1 MTPLRVPRA
10 AWAVFGITLSLSF
23 SHSRSAFALSASEAQ
38 GRATLAVQGV
48 ESSMTSTPPESKLA
62 VKPPTPAE
70 RVAAGDMLLRNKDY
84 DRAIE
89 ALSKVLELYRQG
101 KAPEAAFA
109 DASLLIGEGY
119 MATKQYLSARR
130 HFREILDNGARSPYD
145 GFVGKALSRLVD
157 IALRTDDLPGLDYV
171 FERLARLPATDRSG
185 SLAYARAKALYAKKD
200 YAASKNAVNAVPA
213 GSPYTPQAQYL
224 LGVVLL
230 KEALAATPAVPPAAA
245 AAAAGATPA
254 APAPAVAPPDA
265 RFVQAIEQFRKVT
278 RIPATKPEQEH
289 VVDLAWMAIG
299 RLFYETNNYLDA
311 VEAYSHVGRNS
322 PEFSTTLYELA
333 WVFVRLGDYSRA
345 QRALEVLT
353 ITDPNNLELADG
365 SLLRAD
371 LMLRSGDFQNA
382 LNLYRNVREHFDPIR
397 KSVDDFLA
405 STSDP
410 AVYYDKLTAD
420 EATMATETKL
430 PKVVLEWAR
439 EQAEDQHV
447 FGMIDDVTR
456 SRDLVKRSRKLA
468 VKLNAV
474 LSVPT
479 RIKAFPEL
487 RSGLQYSMS
496 LMNKLAKARLL
507 LAEGMDDVADR
518 GAGELGRI
526 RSERRALMKRLG
538 WLPVT
543 DGDFLRRDD
552 VGDKQWNKASQ
563 VLQSMTVEAD
573 KLAAIVNG
581 LKRVLKDADQY
592 GVTADATSRQRFKLE
607 IEANERDLQT
617 YSKRI
622 EEYRDAIENGRA
634 QIGFGDQRYVDDD
647 DVRRKFREL
656 FTREVALVASG
667 QDSGDAGSYAKGI
680 QSLLGRIDIDE
691 QRLEATRSKLE
702 RQALEQAQVL
712 RQKIAAEVSSLE
724 TYAMNLDSL
733 DQQARLLVGEIAMK
747 NFALVRDR
755 VKNIVLRADVGI
767 VQQAWEVRE
776 EQRVRVRNLQRE
788 RAREEQNL
796 NDELREVL
804 DDSEDSQ

>member
-1 MTPLRVPRA
+1 L
-10 AWAVFGITLSLSF
+10 FSLSG
-23 SHSRSAFALSASEAQ
+23 SALALSASEAQ

-48 ESSMTSTPPESKLA
+48 ESAMASAPPDSKLI

-70 RVAAGDMLLRNKDY
+70 RIAAGDMLLRNKDY

-89 ALSKVLELYRQG
+89 ALSKVLELHRQG
-101 KAPEAAFA
+101 KAPEAAYA
-109 DASLLIGEGY
+109 DASLMIGEAY
-119 MATKQYLSARR
+119 MSTKQYLSARR
-130 HFREILDNGARSPYD
+130 HFREILDNGARGPYD

-157 IALRTDDLPGLDYV
+157 IALRTDDLSGLDYV
-171 FERLARLPATDRSG
+171 FERLSKLPATDRTG

-200 YAASKNAVNAVPA
+200 YAAAKAAVNVVQA
-213 GSPYTPQAQYL
+213 GSPYTSQAQYL

-230 KEALAATPAVPPAAA
+230 KEALVATPPAAA
-245 AAAAGATPA
+245 APPATVPVPA
-254 APAPAVAPPDA
+254 APGAPAAAAPPDT

-278 RIPATKPEQEH
+278 RIPASTPEQEH
-289 VVDLAWMAIG
+289 VLDLAWMAIG

-311 VEAYSHVGRNS
+311 VDAYSHVGRNS
-322 PEFSTTLYELA
+322 PQFSTALYEIA
-333 WVFVRLGDYSRA
+333 WVFVRLGDFARA

-353 ITDPNNLELADG
+353 ITDPNNLELVDG

-371 LMLRSGDFQNA
+371 LMLRAGDFQNA
-382 LNLYRNVREHFDPIR
+382 LGLYRNVREHFDPIR

-420 EATMATETKL
+420 EVTMATETKL
-430 PKVVLEWAR
+430 PKVALEWAR
-439 EQAEDQHV
+439 AQAEDEHV

-468 VKLNAV
+468 VKLDAV
-474 LSVPT
+474 LSVAT
-479 RIKAFPEL
+479 RAKAFPEL
-487 RSGLQYSMS
+487 RLGIQYSMS
-496 LMNKLAKARLL
+496 LLNKIAKARST
-507 LAEGMDDVADR
+507 LAEGMDDVAGDA
-518 GAGELGRI
+518 GGELGRI
-526 RSERRALMKRLG
+526 RSERRTLQKRLG

-552 VGDKQWNKASQ
+552 SGDRQWNGVSQ
-563 VLQSMTVEAD
+563 VLQSLTVEAD
-573 KLAAIVNG
+573 KLAAIVNS

-592 GVTADATSRQRFKLE
+592 GVTADATSRERFRLE
-607 IEANERDLQT
+607 IEANERDLAT
-617 YSKRI
+617 YNKRI

-634 QIGFGDQRYVDDD
+634 KIGLGDQRYEDDD
-647 DVRRKFREL
+647 DARKRFREL
-656 FTREVALVASG
+656 FAREVAMVASG
-667 QDSGDAGSYAKGI
+667 QDSSSAGDYAKGI
-680 QSLLGRIDIDE
+680 QSLLGRADIDE
-691 QRLEATRSKLE
+691 QRLEATRAKLE
-702 RQALEQAQVL
+702 KQALDQAQEL
-712 RQKIAAEVSSLE
+712 RAKIAAEVVALE
-724 TYAMNLDSL
+724 TYSQNLDGL

-804 DDSEDSQ
+804 DDSEDAQ

>member
-1 MTPLRVPRA
+1 MKRLAMPGVAGA
-10 AWAVFGITLSLSF
+10 AFGITI
-23 SHSRSAFALSASEAQ
+23 ALSSSAWAISSGEAQ

-48 ESSMTSTPPESKLA
+48 ESSMTSAPPESKLI

-101 KAPEAAFA
+101 KATEAAYA

-119 MATKQYLSARR
+119 MQTKQYLSARR

-171 FERLARLPATDRSG
+171 FERLSRLPATDRTG

-200 YAASKNAVNAVPA
+200 YAAAKAAVNVVPA
-213 GSPYTPQAQYL
+213 GSPYTLQSQYL
-224 LGVVLL
+224 LGVVML
-230 KEALAATPAVPPAAA
+230 KEALAATPTAPPAAVAAA
-245 AAAAGATPA
+245 AAPAAGGAPA
-254 APAPAVAPPDA
+254 AAPPPDA
-265 RFVQAIEQFRKVT
+265 RFVQSIEQFRKVT
-278 RIPATKPEQEH
+278 RMPAATPEQEH
-289 VVDLAWMAIG
+289 VVDLSWMAIG
-299 RLFYETNNYLDA
+299 RLFYETNNYLDS

-333 WVFVRLGDYSRA
+333 WVFVRLGDFSRA

-397 KSVDDFLA
+397 KQVDDFLA
-405 STSDP
+405 STNDP

-468 VKLNAV
+468 VKLDAV

-479 RIKAFPEL
+479 RAKAFPEL
-487 RSGLQYSMS
+487 RTGIQYSIS
-496 LMNKLAKARLL
+496 LLNKLAKARST
-507 LAEGMDDVADR
+507 LADGMDDVA
-518 GAGELGRI
+518 GEAGGELGRI
-526 RSERRALMKRLG
+526 RGERRALQKRLG

-552 VGDKQWNKASQ
+552 VGDRQWNKVSQ
-563 VLQSMTVEAD
+563 VLQSLTIEAD

-581 LKRVLKDADQY
+581 LKRVLKEADQY
-592 GVTADATSRQRFKLE
+592 GVTADPTSRERFKLE

-617 YSKRI
+617 YNKRI
-622 EEYRDAIENGRA
+622 EEYRDAIDNGRA

-647 DVRRKFREL
+647 DARKRFREL
-656 FTREVALVASG
+656 FAREVAMVASG
-667 QDSGDAGSYAKGI
+667 QDSGDAVNYAKGI
-680 QSLLGRIDIDE
+680 QSLLGRVDIDE
-691 QRLEATRSKLE
+691 QRLEAQRGKLE
-702 RQALEQAQVL
+702 KQALEQAQVL
-712 RQKIAAEVSSLE
+712 RQKIAAEVASLE
-724 TYAMNLDSL
+724 TYAQNLDSL
-733 DQQARLLVGEIAMK
+733 DQQARLLVGEIAMR

-804 DDSEDSQ
+804 DDAEDSQ

>member
-1 MTPLRVPRA
+1 VPKA
-10 AWAVFGITLSLSF
+10 AWAAFGITLSLSG
-23 SHSRSAFALSASEAQ
+23 SAFALSASEAQ
-38 GRATLAVQGV
+38 GRATLTVQGV
-48 ESSMTSTPPESKLA
+48 ESSMTSAPPESKLA

-109 DASLLIGEGY
+109 DSSLLIGEAY

-157 IALRTDDLPGLDYV
+157 IALRTDDLPSLDYV
-171 FERLARLPATDRSG
+171 FERLSRLPTTDRSG

-200 YAASKNAVNAVPA
+200 YAASKNAVNSVPA

-230 KEALAATPAVPPAAA
+230 KEALAATPAAPVAPAAA
-245 AAAAGATPA
+245 PVPGAAAPA
-254 APAPAVAPPDA
+254 APAAAPAPPPDV

-278 RIPATKPEQEH
+278 RIPATKPEQAH

-382 LNLYRNVREHFDPIR
+382 LNLYRNVRDHFDPIR
-397 KSVDDFLA
+397 KTVDDFLA

-420 EATMATETKL
+420 ETTMATETKL

-468 VKLNAV
+468 IKLNAV

-487 RSGLQYSMS
+487 RGGLQQSMS
-496 LMNKLAKARLL
+496 LMNKLAKARVL
-507 LAEGMDDVADR
+507 LAEGMDDVAG
-518 GAGELGRI
+518 GAGGELGRI
-526 RSERRALMKRLG
+526 RSERRTLMKRLG

-552 VGDKQWNKASQ
+552 VGDKQWNKVSQ

-573 KLAAIVNG
+573 KLAAIING

-592 GVTADATSRQRFKLE
+592 GVTADPASRQRFKLE
-607 IEANERDLQT
+607 IEANERDLQG
-617 YSKRI
+617 YNKRI

-647 DVRRKFREL
+647 DARRKFREL

-691 QRLEATRSKLE
+691 QRLEATRGKLE

-724 TYAMNLDSL
+724 TYAHNLDSL
-733 DQQARLLVGEIAMK
+733 DQEARVLVGEIAMK

>member
-1 MTPLRVPRA
+1 MRRLGVPGA
-10 AWAVFGITLSLSF
+10 AFAACGIAFSLS
-23 SHSRSAFALSASEAQ
+23 SSAFALSASEAQ
-38 GRATLAVQGV
+38 GRATIAVQGV
-48 ESSMTSTPPESKLA
+48 ESSMTSAPPDSKLII
-62 VKPPTPAE
+62 KPPTPAE

-89 ALSKVLELYRQG
+89 SLSKVLELYRQG
-101 KAPEAAFA
+101 KAPEAAYA
-109 DASLLIGEGY
+109 DASLLIGEAY
-119 MATKQYLSARR
+119 MSTKQYLSARR

-145 GFVGKALSRLVD
+145 GWVGKALSRLVD

-171 FERLARLPATDRSG
+171 FERLSKLPSTDRSG

-200 YAASKNAVNAVPA
+200 YSAAKAAVNVVPA

-230 KEALAATPAVPPAAA
+230 KEALAATPAAPPAAA
-245 AAAAGATPA
+245 AAAAAAPGTAG
-254 APAPAVAPPDA
+254 APAPAAPPDA

-278 RIPATKPEQEH
+278 RIPATTPDQEH

-333 WVFVRLGDYSRA
+333 WVFVRLGDFSRA

-468 VKLNAV
+468 VKLDAV

-479 RIKAFPEL
+479 RAKAFPEL
-487 RSGLQYSMS
+487 RSGIQYSMS
-496 LMNKLAKARLL
+496 LMNKIAKARST
-507 LAEGMDDVADR
+507 LAEGMDDVAGDA
-518 GAGELGRI
+518 GGELQRI
-526 RSERRALMKRLG
+526 RSERRALQKRLG

-543 DGDFLRRDD
+543 DGDFLRREDS
-552 VGDKQWNKASQ
+552 GDRQWNKVSQ
-563 VLQSMTVEAD
+563 VLQSLTVEAD

-592 GVTADATSRQRFKLE
+592 GVTADANSRARFKLE
-607 IEANERDLQT
+607 IEANERDLVT
-617 YSKRI
+617 YNKRI
-622 EEYRDAIENGRA
+622 EEYRDAIDNGRA
-634 QIGFGDQRYVDDD
+634 MIGFGDQRYVDDD
-647 DVRRKFREL
+647 DARRRFREL
-656 FTREVALVASG
+656 FAREVAMVAAG
-667 QDSGDAGSYAKGI
+667 QDSGSAGDYAKGI
-680 QSLLGRIDIDE
+680 QSLLGRADIDE
-691 QRLEATRSKLE
+691 QRLEAQRAKLE
-702 RQALEQAQVL
+702 KQALEQAQAL
-712 RQKIAAEVSSLE
+712 RSKIAAEVAALE
-724 TYAMNLDSL
+724 TYAQNLDGL

-804 DDSEDSQ
+804 DDSEDAQ

>member
-1 MTPLRVPRA
+1 MRRSGVPLA
-10 AWAVFGITLSLSF
+10 AIAAFGIVASLSD
-23 SHSRSAFALSASEAQ
+23 SASALSSTEAQ

-48 ESSMTSTPPESKLA
+48 ESAMTSAPPDSKLTI
-62 VKPPTPAE
+62 KPPTPAE
-70 RVAAGDMLLRNKDY
+70 RIAAGDMLLRNKDY

-89 ALSKVLELYRQG
+89 ALSKILELYRQG
-101 KAPEAAFA
+101 KAPEAAYA
-109 DASLLIGEGY
+109 DASVMIGEAY

-130 HFREILDNGARSPYD
+130 HFREVLDNGARSPYD

-157 IALRTDDLPGLDYV
+157 IALRTDDLQGLDYV
-171 FERLARLPATDRSG
+171 FERLSRLPATDRTG

-200 YAASKNAVNAVPA
+200 YASAKNAVNLVPA
-213 GSPYTPQAQYL
+213 ASPYTLQAQYL
-224 LGVVLL
+224 LGVILL
-230 KEALAATPAVPPAAA
+230 KEALAATPAAPVAAAPAVGAVPAGTPAAA
-245 AAAAGATPA
+245 P
-254 APAPAVAPPDA
+254 PPDT
-265 RFVQAIEQFRKVT
+265 RFVQPIEQFRKVT
-278 RIPATKPEQEH
+278 RIPATTPDQEH

-333 WVFVRLGDYSRA
+333 WVFVRLGDFSRA

-420 EATMATETKL
+420 EATMATETTL

-447 FGMIDDVTR
+447 FGIIDDVTR

-468 VKLNAV
+468 VKLDAV

-479 RIKAFPEL
+479 RAKAFPEL
-487 RSGLQYSMS
+487 RSAIQYSMS
-496 LMNKLAKARLL
+496 LMNKVAKARST
-507 LAEGMDDVADR
+507 LAEGMDDVAGDV
-518 GAGELGRI
+518 GGELSRV
-526 RSERRALMKRLG
+526 RSERRALQKRVG

-543 DGDFLRRDD
+543 EGDFLRRDD
-552 VGDKQWNKASQ
+552 IGDRQWNQVSQ
-563 VLQSMTVEAD
+563 VLQSMTLEAD

-581 LKRVLKDADQY
+581 LKRVLKDSDQY

-607 IEANERDLQT
+607 IEANERDLAT
-617 YSKRI
+617 YNKRI

-634 QIGFGDQRYVDDD
+634 MVGFGDQRYVDDD
-647 DVRRKFREL
+647 DARKRFREV
-656 FTREVALVASG
+656 FSREVAMVAAG
-667 QDSGDAGSYAKGI
+667 QDSGDAVSYAKGI
-680 QSLLGRIDIDE
+680 QSLLVRTDTDE
-691 QRLEATRSKLE
+691 QRLEATRGKLE
-702 RQALEQAQVL
+702 KQAFEQAQSL
-712 RQKIAAEVSSLE
+712 RQKIAAEVVALE
-724 TYAMNLDSL
+724 TDAQNLDGL
-733 DQQARLLVGEIAMK
+733 DQQTRLLVGEIAMK

-776 EQRVRVRNLQRE
+776 EQRLRVRNLQRE

-804 DDSEDSQ
+804 DDSEDAQ

>member
-1 MTPLRVPRA
+1 MRRLGA
-10 AWAVFGITLSLSF
+10 AGAAFAAFGIACSISG
-23 SHSRSAFALSASEAQ
+23 SALALSSSEAQ

-48 ESSMTSTPPESKLA
+48 ESSMTSAPPDSKLNF
-62 VKPPTPAE
+62 KPPTPAE

-89 ALSKVLELYRQG
+89 ELSKVLELYRQG
-101 KAPEAAFA
+101 KAPEAAYA
-109 DASLLIGEGY
+109 DASSLIGEAY
-119 MATKQYLSARR
+119 MSTKQYLSARR
-130 HFREILDNGARSPYD
+130 HFREILDSGARSPYD

-171 FERLARLPATDRSG
+171 FERLSRLPSTDRTG

-200 YAASKNAVNAVPA
+200 YAAAKAAVNVVPA
-213 GSPYTPQAQYL
+213 GSPFTPQAQYL

-230 KEALAATPAVPPAAA
+230 KEALAATPAAPPAAVAAA
-245 AAAAGATPA
+245 AAPAGGTA
-254 APAPAVAPPDA
+254 APVPAPPPDA
-265 RFVQAIEQFRKVT
+265 RFVQSIEQFRKVT
-278 RIPATKPEQEH
+278 RIPATTPEQEH

-333 WVFVRLGDYSRA
+333 WVFVRLGDFSRA

-397 KSVDDFLA
+397 KSVDEFLA

-468 VKLNAV
+468 VKLDAV

-479 RIKAFPEL
+479 RAKAFPEL
-487 RSGLQYSMS
+487 RNGIQYSMS
-496 LMNKLAKARLL
+496 LMNKLAKARST
-507 LAEGMDDVADR
+507 LAEGMDDVAGDA
-518 GAGELGRI
+518 GGELQRI
-526 RSERRALMKRLG
+526 RTERRSLQKRLG

-543 DGDFLRRDD
+543 DGDFLRREDS
-552 VGDKQWNKASQ
+552 GDRQWSKVSQ
-563 VLQSMTVEAD
+563 VLQSLTVEAD

-592 GVTADATSRQRFKLE
+592 GVTADATSRERFKLE

-617 YSKRI
+617 YNKRI
-622 EEYRDAIENGRA
+622 EEYRDAIDNGKA

-647 DVRRKFREL
+647 DVRKRFREL
-656 FTREVALVASG
+656 FGREVALVASG
-667 QDSGDAGSYAKGI
+667 QDSGDAVSYARGI
-680 QSLLGRIDIDE
+680 QSLLGRVDIDE
-691 QRLEATRSKLE
+691 QRVEVSRAKLE
-702 RQALEQAQVL
+702 KQAFEQAQVL
-712 RQKIAAEVSSLE
+712 RQKIAAEVASLE
-724 TYAMNLDSL
+724 TYAQNLDGL

-804 DDSEDSQ
+804 DDSEDAQ

>member
-1 MTPLRVPRA
+1 MRKLA
-10 AWAVFGITLSLSF
+10 ARGASIAAFGIAVSLAG
-23 SHSRSAFALSASEAQ
+23 SALAVSATEAQ
-38 GRATLAVQGV
+38 GRATVAVQAV
-48 ESSMTSTPPESKLA
+48 EASITSAPPESKLFT
-62 VKPPTPAE
+62 KPPTPAE

-101 KAPEAAFA
+101 KAPEAAYA
-109 DASLLIGEGY
+109 DASLLLGEAY
-119 MATKQYLSARR
+119 MSTKQYLSARR
-130 HFREILDNGARSPYD
+130 HFREILDGGARAPYD

-171 FERLARLPATDRSG
+171 FERLSRLPATDRSG
-185 SLAYARAKALYAKKD
+185 SLAYARAKALYAKKE
-200 YAASKNAVNAVPA
+200 YGAAKAAVNAVPA

-230 KEALAATPAVPPAAA
+230 KEALT
-245 AAAAGATPA
+245 ATPA
-254 APAPAVAPPDA
+254 APVAAAATGTGSSAPAPAPPPDT
-265 RFVQAIEQFRKVT
+265 RFTQAVEQFRKVT
-278 RIPATKPEQEH
+278 RIPATTREQEH

-333 WVFVRLGDYSRA
+333 WVFVRLGDFSRA

-382 LNLYRNVREHFDPIR
+382 LNLYRNVRDHFDPIR

-468 VKLNAV
+468 VKLDAV

-479 RIKAFPEL
+479 RAKAFPEL
-487 RSGLQYSMS
+487 RSGIQYSMS
-496 LMNKLAKARLL
+496 LLNRLAKARSL
-507 LAEGMDDVADR
+507 LAEGMDDVAGDA
-518 GAGELGRI
+518 GGELSRI
-526 RSERRALMKRLG
+526 RSERRALQKRLG

-552 VGDKQWNKASQ
+552 SGDRQWNKVSQ
-563 VLQSMTVEAD
+563 VLQSLTVEAD

-581 LKRVLKDADQY
+581 LKRVLNDADQY
-592 GVTADATSRQRFKLE
+592 GVTADPTSRERFRLE

-617 YSKRI
+617 YNKRI
-622 EEYRDAIENGRA
+622 EEYRDAIDNGRA

-647 DVRRKFREL
+647 DARRRFREL
-656 FTREVALVASG
+656 FTREVSLVGAG
-667 QDSGDAGSYAKGI
+667 QDSGRAVEYAKGI
-680 QSLLGRIDIDE
+680 GALLQRLDIAE
-691 QRLEATRSKLE
+691 QRLETSRGKLE
-702 RQALEQAQVL
+702 KQALEQAQAL
-712 RQKIAAEVSSLE
+712 RVKIAGEVAALE
-724 TYAMNLDSL
+724 TYAQNLDSL

-776 EQRVRVRNLQRE
+776 EQRLRVRNLQRE

-804 DDSEDSQ
+804 DDAEEAQ

>member
-1 MTPLRVPRA
+1 MRRLGVPGA
-10 AWAVFGITLSLSF
+10 ATAAFGITLALSG
-23 SHSRSAFALSASEAQ
+23 SAFALSASEAQ

-48 ESSMTSTPPESKLA
+48 ETGMTGTPPESKLT

-101 KAPEAAFA
+101 KATEAAYA
-109 DASLLIGEGY
+109 DASSLLGESY
-119 MATKQYLSARR
+119 MQTKQYLSARR
-130 HFREILDNGARSPYD
+130 HFREILDKGTQSPYD

-171 FERLARLPATDRSG
+171 FERLSRLPSTDRSG

-200 YAASKNAVNAVPA
+200 YVSAKNAVNAVPA
-213 GSPYTPQAQYL
+213 GSLYTPQAQYL

-230 KEALAATPAVPPAAA
+230 KEALAATPAAPAGAAPAAVGVGTPAAA
-245 AAAAGATPA
+245 PTP
-254 APAPAVAPPDA
+254 PPDA
-265 RFVQAIEQFRKVT
+265 RFTQSIEQFRKVT
-278 RIPATKPEQEH
+278 RIPATTPEQEH

-322 PEFSTTLYELA
+322 PEFSSTLYELA

-382 LNLYRNVREHFDPIR
+382 LNLYRNVRDHFDPIR

-430 PKVVLEWAR
+430 PKVVMEWAR

-468 VKLNAV
+468 VKLDAV

-479 RIKAFPEL
+479 RAKAFPEL
-487 RSGLQYSMS
+487 RNGIQYSMS
-496 LMNKLAKARLL
+496 LMNKLAKARVT
-507 LAEGMDDVADR
+507 LAEGMDDVGES
-518 GAGELGRI
+518 GAGGELGRV
-526 RSERRALMKRLG
+526 RSERRALQKRLA

-552 VGDKQWNKASQ
+552 AGDRQWNKTSQ
-563 VLQSMTVEAD
+563 VLQSLTVEAD

-592 GVTADATSRQRFKLE
+592 GVTPDATSRERFKLE

-617 YSKRI
+617 YNKRI
-622 EEYRDAIENGRA
+622 EDFRDAIDNGRA

-647 DVRRKFREL
+647 DVRKKYREL
-656 FTREVALVASG
+656 FTREVALAASG
-667 QDSGDAGSYAKGI
+667 QDSSDAANYAKGI
-680 QSLLGRIDIDE
+680 QALVGRIDIDE
-691 QRLEATRSKLE
+691 QRIEATRSKLE

-712 RQKIAAEVSSLE
+712 RQKIAAEVASLE
-724 TYAMNLDSL
+724 TYAQNLDSL

-804 DDSEDSQ
+804 DDSEDQQ

>member
-1 MTPLRVPRA
+1 MRRSGVSGA
-10 AWAVFGITLSLSF
+10 ALAAAGLTLAF
-23 SHSRSAFALSASEAQ
+23 SSSALALDAGEAQ

-48 ESSMTSTPPESKLA
+48 ESGMLSPPPGLKLA
-62 VKPPTPAE
+62 AKPPTPAE

-84 DRAIE
+84 DHAIE

-101 KAPEAAFA
+101 KAPEAAYA
-109 DASLLIGEGY
+109 DASLLVGEAY
-119 MATKQYLSARR
+119 MASKQYLSARR
-130 HFREILDNGARSPYD
+130 HYREILDGGAKSPFDAYA
-145 GFVGKALSRLVD
+145 GKALSRLVD
-157 IALRTDDLPGLDYV
+157 IALRTDDLPSLDYV
-171 FERLARLPATDRSG
+171 FERLARLPNTDRTG

-200 YAASKNAVNAVPA
+200 YSASKAAVNTVSA
-213 GSPYTPQAQYL
+213 GSAYTLQAQYL

-230 KEALAATPAVPPAAA
+230 KEALVAAPPPAAA
-245 AAAAGATPA
+245 GAAPAATGTGAA
-254 APAPAVAPPDA
+254 APAPAAPPMDA
-265 RFVQAIEQFRKVT
+265 RFTQPIEQFRKVT
-278 RIPATKPEQEH
+278 RMPAATSEQRH

-299 RLFYETNNYLDA
+299 RLFYETDNYLDA
-311 VEAYSHVGRNS
+311 SEAYSHVDRAS

-333 WVFVRLGDYSRA
+333 WVFVRLGDFQRA

-365 SLLRAD
+365 ALLRAD

-420 EATMATETKL
+420 DATLAADVKL

-468 VKLNAV
+468 MKLDAV
-474 LSVPT
+474 LSVST
-479 RIKAFPEL
+479 RAKAFPEL
-487 RSGLQYSMS
+487 RNGIQYSMS
-496 LMNKLAKARLL
+496 LMNKLAKARGT
-507 LAEGMDDVADR
+507 LAEGMDDVADS
-518 GAGELGRI
+518 GAGGELASV
-526 RSERRALMKRLG
+526 RSERRALQKRLG
-538 WLPVT
+538 WLPT
-543 DGDFLRRDD
+543 NDGDFLRRDD
-552 VGDKQWNKASQ
+552 IGERQWNKVSQ
-563 VLQSMTVEAD
+563 VLQSMMIEAD

-581 LKRVLKDADQY
+581 LRRVLKEADQY
-592 GVTADATSRQRFKLE
+592 GVTADPTSRERFKLE

-622 EEYRDAIENGRA
+622 EDFRDAIDNGRA
-634 QIGFGDQRYVDDD
+634 QIGFGDQRYADDD
-647 DVRRKFREL
+647 AARHRFREL
-656 FTREVALVASG
+656 FAREVALVGAG
-667 QDSGDAGSYAKGI
+667 RDSGDAASYAKGI
-680 QSLLGRIDIDE
+680 QTLLGRIDTDE
-691 QRLEATRSKLE
+691 QRLEASRIKLE
-702 RQALEQAQVL
+702 KQAYEQAQVL
-712 RQKIAAEVSSLE
+712 RSKIAREVVSLE
-724 TYAMNLDSL
+724 TYAQSLDSL
-733 DQQARLLVGEIAMK
+733 DQQARLLVGELAMK
-747 NFALVRDR
+747 NFGLVRDR

-788 RAREEQNL
+788 RSREEQTL

-804 DDSEDSQ
+804 DDSEEER

>member
-1 MTPLRVPRA
+1 MKRLRCPMA
-10 AWAVFGITLSLSF
+10 AGAAFGITI
-23 SHSRSAFALSASEAQ
+23 ALSSSAWALSSSEAQ

-48 ESSMTSTPPESKLA
+48 ESSMTSAPPDSKLNF
-62 VKPPTPAE
+62 KPPTPAE

-89 ALSKVLELYRQG
+89 TLSKVLELYRQG
-101 KAPEAAFA
+101 KAPEAAYA
-109 DASLLIGEGY
+109 DASSLIGEAY

-157 IALRTDDLPGLDYV
+157 IALRTDDLPALDYV
-171 FERLARLPATDRSG
+171 FERLSRLPSTDRSG

-200 YAASKNAVNAVPA
+200 YVSAKNAVNAVPA
-213 GSPYTPQAQYL
+213 GSPYTLQSQYL

-230 KEALAATPAVPPAAA
+230 KEALAATPAAPPAAA
-245 AAAAGATPA
+245 AAAAAPA
-254 APAPAVAPPDA
+254 AGGAPAPTPPPDA
-265 RFVQAIEQFRKVT
+265 RFVQPIEQFRKVT
-278 RIPATKPEQEH
+278 RMPATTPDQEH

-333 WVFVRLGDYSRA
+333 WVFVRLGDFSRA

-397 KSVDDFLA
+397 KSVDEFLA
-405 STSDP
+405 STTDP

-468 VKLNAV
+468 VKLDAV

-479 RIKAFPEL
+479 RAKAFPEL
-487 RSGLQYSMS
+487 RNGIQYSMS
-496 LMNKLAKARLL
+496 LMNKLAKARAT
-507 LAEGMDDVADR
+507 LADGMDDAAGDA
-518 GAGELGRI
+518 GGELGRI
-526 RSERRALMKRLG
+526 RGERRALQKRLA

-552 VGDKQWNKASQ
+552 VGDRQWNKVSQ
-563 VLQSMTVEAD
+563 VLQSLTIEAD

-581 LKRVLKDADQY
+581 LKRVMKDADQY
-592 GVTADATSRQRFKLE
+592 GVTADATSRERFKLE

-617 YSKRI
+617 YNKRI
-622 EEYRDAIENGRA
+622 EEYRDAIDNGRA
-634 QIGFGDQRYVDDD
+634 MIGFGDQRFVDDD
-647 DVRRKFREL
+647 DARKRFREL
-656 FTREVALVASG
+656 FAREVALTASG
-667 QDSGDAGSYAKGI
+667 QDSGSAVDYAKGI

-691 QRLEATRSKLE
+691 QRLEATRGKLE
-702 RQALEQAQVL
+702 KQALEQAQVL
-712 RQKIAAEVSSLE
+712 RQKIAAEVAALE
-724 TYAMNLDSL
+724 TYAQNLDSL

-804 DDSEDSQ
+804 DDSEDAQ

>member
-1 MTPLRVPRA
+1 
-10 AWAVFGITLSLSF
+10 
-23 SHSRSAFALSASEAQ
+23 
-38 GRATLAVQGV
+38 
-48 ESSMTSTPPESKLA
+48 MTSAPPDSKLII
-62 VKPPTPAE
+62 KPPTPAE

-89 ALSKVLELYRQG
+89 SLSKVLELYRQG
-101 KAPEAAFA
+101 KAPEAAYA
-109 DASLLIGEGY
+109 DASLLIGEAY
-119 MATKQYLSARR
+119 MSTKQYLSARR

-145 GFVGKALSRLVD
+145 GWVGKALSRLVD

-171 FERLARLPATDRSG
+171 FERLSRLPSTDRTG

-200 YAASKNAVNAVPA
+200 YTAAKAAVNVVPA

-230 KEALAATPAVPPAAA
+230 KEALAATPAAPPAAA
-245 AAAAGATPA
+245 AAPGAAGA
-254 APAPAVAPPDA
+254 PAPVAPPDA

-278 RIPATKPEQEH
+278 RIPATTPEQEH

-333 WVFVRLGDYSRA
+333 WVFVRLGDFSRA

-468 VKLNAV
+468 VKLDAV

-479 RIKAFPEL
+479 RAKAFPEL
-487 RSGLQYSMS
+487 RSGIQYSMS
-496 LMNKLAKARLL
+496 LMNKIAKARST
-507 LAEGMDDVADR
+507 LAEGMDDVAGDA
-518 GAGELGRI
+518 GGELQRI
-526 RSERRALMKRLG
+526 RSERRALQKRLG

-543 DGDFLRRDD
+543 DGDFLRREDS
-552 VGDKQWNKASQ
+552 GDRQWNKVSQ
-563 VLQSMTVEAD
+563 VLQSLTVEAD

-592 GVTADATSRQRFKLE
+592 GVTADANSRARFKLE
-607 IEANERDLQT
+607 IEANERDLVT
-617 YSKRI
+617 YNKRI
-622 EEYRDAIENGRA
+622 EEYRDAIDNGRA
-634 QIGFGDQRYVDDD
+634 MIGFGDQRYVDDD
-647 DVRRKFREL
+647 DARKRFREL
-656 FTREVALVASG
+656 FAREVAMVAAG
-667 QDSGDAGSYAKGI
+667 QDSGSAGDYAKGI
-680 QSLLGRIDIDE
+680 QSLLGRADIDE
-691 QRLEATRSKLE
+691 QRLEAQRAKLE
-702 RQALEQAQVL
+702 KQALEQAQAL
-712 RQKIAAEVSSLE
+712 RSKIAAEVAALE
-724 TYAMNLDSL
+724 TYAQNLDGL

-804 DDSEDSQ
+804 DDSEDAQ

>member
-1 MTPLRVPRA
+1 MRRLGVPGA
-10 AWAVFGITLSLSF
+10 AFAACGIAFSLS
-23 SHSRSAFALSASEAQ
+23 SSAFALSASEAQ

-48 ESSMTSTPPESKLA
+48 ESSMTSAPPDSKLII
-62 VKPPTPAE
+62 KPPTPAE

-89 ALSKVLELYRQG
+89 SLSKVLELYRQG
-101 KAPEAAFA
+101 KAPEAAYA
-109 DASLLIGEGY
+109 DASLLIGEAY
-119 MATKQYLSARR
+119 MSTKQYLSARR

-145 GFVGKALSRLVD
+145 GWVGKALSRLVD
-157 IALRTDDLPGLDYV
+157 IALRTDDLPALDYV
-171 FERLARLPATDRSG
+171 FERLSRLPSTDRTG

-200 YAASKNAVNAVPA
+200 YAAAKAAVNVVPA

-230 KEALAATPAVPPAAA
+230 KEALAATPAAPPAAA
-245 AAAAGATPA
+245 AAAAAPGAA
-254 APAPAVAPPDA
+254 GAPAPVAPPDA

-278 RIPATKPEQEH
+278 RIPATTPEQEH

-333 WVFVRLGDYSRA
+333 WVFVRLGDFSRA

-468 VKLNAV
+468 VKLDAV

-479 RIKAFPEL
+479 RAKAFPEL
-487 RSGLQYSMS
+487 RSGIQYSMS
-496 LMNKLAKARLL
+496 LMNKIAKARST
-507 LAEGMDDVADR
+507 LAEGMDDVAGDA
-518 GAGELGRI
+518 GGELQRI
-526 RSERRALMKRLG
+526 RSERRALQKRLG

-543 DGDFLRRDD
+543 DGDFLRREDS
-552 VGDKQWNKASQ
+552 GDRQWNKVSQ
-563 VLQSMTVEAD
+563 VLQSLTVEAD

-592 GVTADATSRQRFKLE
+592 GVTADANSRARFKLE
-607 IEANERDLQT
+607 IEANERDLVT
-617 YSKRI
+617 YNKRI
-622 EEYRDAIENGRA
+622 EEYRDAIDNGRA
-634 QIGFGDQRYVDDD
+634 MIGFGDQRYVDDD
-647 DVRRKFREL
+647 DARKRFREL
-656 FTREVALVASG
+656 FAREVAMVAAG
-667 QDSGDAGSYAKGI
+667 QDSGSAGDYAKGI
-680 QSLLGRIDIDE
+680 QSLLGRADIDE
-691 QRLEATRSKLE
+691 QRLEAQRAKLE
-702 RQALEQAQVL
+702 KQALEQAQAL
-712 RQKIAAEVSSLE
+712 RSKIAAEVAALE
-724 TYAMNLDSL
+724 TYAQNLDGL

-804 DDSEDSQ
+804 DDSEDAQ

>member
-1 MTPLRVPRA
+1 
-10 AWAVFGITLSLSF
+10 
-23 SHSRSAFALSASEAQ
+23 
-38 GRATLAVQGV
+38 
-48 ESSMTSTPPESKLA
+48 
-62 VKPPTPAE
+62 
-70 RVAAGDMLLRNKDY
+70 
-84 DRAIE
+84 
-89 ALSKVLELYRQG
+89 
-101 KAPEAAFA
+101 
-109 DASLLIGEGY
+109 
-119 MATKQYLSARR
+119 
-130 HFREILDNGARSPYD
+130 
-145 GFVGKALSRLVD
+145 
-157 IALRTDDLPGLDYV
+157 
-171 FERLARLPATDRSG
+171 
-185 SLAYARAKALYAKKD
+185 
-200 YAASKNAVNAVPA
+200 VPA

-230 KEALAATPAVPPAAA
+230 KEALAATPAAPPAAA
-245 AAAAGATPA
+245 AAPGAAGA
-254 APAPAVAPPDA
+254 PAPVAPPDA

-278 RIPATKPEQEH
+278 RIPATTPEQEH

-333 WVFVRLGDYSRA
+333 WVFVRLGDFSRA

-468 VKLNAV
+468 VKLDAV

-479 RIKAFPEL
+479 RAKAFPEL
-487 RSGLQYSMS
+487 RSGIQYSMS
-496 LMNKLAKARLL
+496 LMNKIAKARST
-507 LAEGMDDVADR
+507 LAEGMDDVAGDA
-518 GAGELGRI
+518 GGELQRI
-526 RSERRALMKRLG
+526 RSERRALQKRLG

-543 DGDFLRRDD
+543 DGDFLRREDS
-552 VGDKQWNKASQ
+552 GDRQWNKVSQ
-563 VLQSMTVEAD
+563 VLQSLTVEAD

-592 GVTADATSRQRFKLE
+592 GVTADANSRARFKLE
-607 IEANERDLQT
+607 IEANERDLVT
-617 YSKRI
+617 YNKRI
-622 EEYRDAIENGRA
+622 EEYRDAIDNGRA
-634 QIGFGDQRYVDDD
+634 MIGFGDQRYVDDD
-647 DVRRKFREL
+647 DARKRFREL
-656 FTREVALVASG
+656 FAREVAMVAAG
-667 QDSGDAGSYAKGI
+667 QDSGSAGDYAKGI
-680 QSLLGRIDIDE
+680 QSLLGRADIDE
-691 QRLEATRSKLE
+691 QRLEAQRAKLE
-702 RQALEQAQVL
+702 KQALEQAQAL
-712 RQKIAAEVSSLE
+712 RSKIAAEVAALE
-724 TYAMNLDSL
+724 TYAQNLDGL

-776 EQRVRVRNLQRE
+776 EQRLRVRNLQRE

-804 DDSEDSQ
+804 DDSEESQ

>member
-1 MTPLRVPRA
+1 MKRLRVPGA
-10 AWAVFGITLSLSF
+10 AGAAFGITI
-23 SHSRSAFALSASEAQ
+23 ALSSSAWALSSSEAQ

-48 ESSMTSTPPESKLA
+48 ESSMTTTPPDSKLI

-89 ALSKVLELYRQG
+89 TLSKVLELYRQG
-101 KAPEAAFA
+101 KAPEAAYA

-171 FERLARLPATDRSG
+171 FERLARLPSTDRSG

-200 YAASKNAVNAVPA
+200 YGAAKNAVNAVPA
-213 GSPYTPQAQYL
+213 GSPYTLQSQYL

-230 KEALAATPAVPPAAA
+230 KEALAATPAAPPAAA
-245 AAAAGATPA
+245 AAAATPA
-254 APAPAVAPPDA
+254 AGGAPAPTPPPDA
-265 RFVQAIEQFRKVT
+265 RFVQPIEQFRKVT
-278 RIPATKPEQEH
+278 RMPATTPDQEH

-333 WVFVRLGDYSRA
+333 WVFVRLGDFSRA

-397 KSVDDFLA
+397 KSVDEFLA
-405 STSDP
+405 STTDP

-468 VKLNAV
+468 VKLDAV

-479 RIKAFPEL
+479 RAKAFPEL
-487 RSGLQYSMS
+487 RNGIQYSMS
-496 LMNKLAKARLL
+496 LLNKLAKARST
-507 LAEGMDDVADR
+507 LADGMDDAAGDA
-518 GAGELGRI
+518 GGELGRI
-526 RSERRALMKRLG
+526 RGERRALQKRLG

-552 VGDKQWNKASQ
+552 VGDRQWNKVSQ
-563 VLQSMTVEAD
+563 VLQSLTIEAD

-581 LKRVLKDADQY
+581 LKRVMKDADQY
-592 GVTADATSRQRFKLE
+592 GVTADPNSRERFKLE
-607 IEANERDLQT
+607 IEANERDLVT
-617 YSKRI
+617 YNKRI
-622 EEYRDAIENGRA
+622 EEYRDAIDNGRA

-647 DVRRKFREL
+647 DARKRFREL
-656 FTREVALVASG
+656 FAREVALVASG
-667 QDSGDAGSYAKGI
+667 QDSGGAVDYAKGI
-680 QSLLGRIDIDE
+680 QALLGRIDIDE
-691 QRLEATRSKLE
+691 QRLEATRGKLE
-702 RQALEQAQVL
+702 KQAFEQAQVL
-712 RQKIAAEVSSLE
+712 RQKIAAEVAALE
-724 TYAMNLDSL
+724 TYAQNLDSL

-804 DDSEDSQ
+804 DDSEDAQ

>member
-1 MTPLRVPRA
+1 MRTLRIPSVALA
-10 AWAVFGITLSLSF
+10 AFGITVALSG
-23 SHSRSAFALSASEAQ
+23 SAFALSSSEAQ

-48 ESSMTSTPPESKLA
+48 ESNMTATPPESKLNF
-62 VKPPTPAE
+62 KPPTPAE

-89 ALSKVLELYRQG
+89 ALSKILELYRQG
-101 KAPEAAFA
+101 KAPEAAYA
-109 DASLLIGEGY
+109 DASLLIGESY
-119 MATKQYLSARR
+119 MQTKQYLSARR
-130 HFREILDNGARSPYD
+130 HFREILDKGNQSPYD

-171 FERLARLPATDRSG
+171 FERLSRLPSTDRSG

-200 YAASKNAVNAVPA
+200 YVSAKNAVNAVPA

-230 KEALAATPAVPPAAA
+230 KEALAATPAAPVAAPAATA
-245 AAAAGATPA
+245 PAAGAAPA
-254 APAPAVAPPDA
+254 APTPPPDA
-265 RFVQAIEQFRKVT
+265 RFVQSIEQFRKVT
-278 RIPATKPEQEH
+278 RIPATTPEQEH

-382 LNLYRNVREHFDPIR
+382 LNLYRNVRDHFDPIR

-405 STSDP
+405 STTDP

-430 PKVVLEWAR
+430 PKVVMEWAR

-468 VKLNAV
+468 VKLDAV

-479 RIKAFPEL
+479 RAKAFPEL
-487 RSGLQYSMS
+487 RNGIQYSMS
-496 LMNKLAKARLL
+496 LMNKLAKARVT
-507 LAEGMDDVADR
+507 LAEGMDDA
-518 GAGELGRI
+518 GNASPGGELGRV
-526 RSERRALMKRLG
+526 RGERRALQKRLG

-552 VGDKQWNKASQ
+552 AGDRQWNKTSQ
-563 VLQSMTVEAD
+563 VLQSLTVEAD

-581 LKRVLKDADQY
+581 LKRVMKEADQY
-592 GVTADATSRQRFKLE
+592 GVTADPTSRERFKLE

-617 YSKRI
+617 YAKRI

-634 QIGFGDQRYVDDD
+634 MVGFGDQRYVDDD
-647 DVRRKFREL
+647 DTRKKFREL

-667 QDSGDAGSYAKGI
+667 QDSGDAREYAKGI
-680 QSLLGRIDIDE
+680 QALLGRIDIDE
-691 QRLEATRSKLE
+691 QRLEATRGKLE
-702 RQALEQAQVL
+702 KQALEQAQAL
-712 RQKIAAEVSSLE
+712 RQKIAAEVASLE
-724 TYAMNLDSL
+724 VYAQNLDSL

-804 DDSEDSQ
+804 DDSEEER

>member
-1 MTPLRVPRA
+1 MRKLGVPGA
-10 AWAVFGITLSLSF
+10 AFAAFGIMLSLPGSAWALSS
-23 SHSRSAFALSASEAQ
+23 SEAQ

-48 ESSMTSTPPESKLA
+48 ESAMTSAPPDSKLA
-62 VKPPTPAE
+62 VRPPTPAE

-101 KAPEAAFA
+101 KAPEAAYA
-109 DASLLIGEGY
+109 DASLLLGEAY
-119 MATKQYLSARR
+119 MSTKQYLSARR

-157 IALRTDDLPGLDYV
+157 IALRSDDLPGLDYV
-171 FERLARLPATDRSG
+171 FERLSKLPSTDRTG

-200 YAASKNAVNAVPA
+200 YGAAKAAVNVVPA
-213 GSPYTPQAQYL
+213 GSPYTTQAQYL

-230 KEALAATPAVPPAAA
+230 KEALAAA
-245 AAAAGATPA
+245 PA
-254 APAPAVAPPDA
+254 APAAAPAAPTPAAGGAAAPAAPPPDT
-265 RFVQAIEQFRKVT
+265 RFVQAVEQFRKVT
-278 RIPATKPEQEH
+278 RIPATTPEQEH

-322 PEFSTTLYELA
+322 PEFSVTLYELA
-333 WVFVRLGDYSRA
+333 WVFVRLGDFSRA

-430 PKVVLEWAR
+430 PKVVLQWAR

-468 VKLNAV
+468 VKLDAV

-479 RIKAFPEL
+479 RAKAFPEL
-487 RSGLQYSMS
+487 RSGIQYSMS
-496 LMNKLAKARLL
+496 LMNKIAKARST
-507 LAEGMDDVADR
+507 LAEGMDDVAGDA
-518 GAGELGRI
+518 GGELGRI
-526 RSERRALMKRLG
+526 RSERRALQKRLG

-552 VGDKQWNKASQ
+552 SGDRQWNKVSQ
-563 VLQSMTVEAD
+563 VLQSLTVEAD

-592 GVTADATSRQRFKLE
+592 GVTADANSRARFKLE
-607 IEANERDLQT
+607 IEANERDLIT
-617 YSKRI
+617 YNKRI
-622 EEYRDAIENGRA
+622 DEYRDAIDNGRA
-634 QIGFGDQRYVDDD
+634 MIGFGDQRYVDDD
-647 DVRRKFREL
+647 DARRRFREL
-656 FTREVALVASG
+656 FAREVAMVAAG
-667 QDSGDAGSYAKGI
+667 QDSGSAGDYAKGI
-680 QSLLGRIDIDE
+680 QSLLGRADIDE
-691 QRLEATRSKLE
+691 QRLEAQRSKLE
-702 RQALEQAQVL
+702 TQALEQAQAL
-712 RQKIAAEVSSLE
+712 RAKIAAEVGALE
-724 TYAMNLDSL
+724 TYAQNLDGL

>member
-1 MTPLRVPRA
+1 MRRLGVPGA
-10 AWAVFGITLSLSF
+10 ALAACGIVASLSG
-23 SHSRSAFALSASEAQ
+23 SAFALSASEAQ

-48 ESSMTSTPPESKLA
+48 ESAMTSAPPDSKLI

-101 KAPEAAFA
+101 KMPEAAYA
-109 DASLLIGEGY
+109 DASLMLGEAY
-119 MATKQYLSARR
+119 MSTKQYLSARR
-130 HFREILDNGARSPYD
+130 HFRDILDNGARTPYD

-171 FERLARLPATDRSG
+171 FERLSKLPSTDRTG

-200 YAASKNAVNAVPA
+200 YAAAKAAVNSVPA
-213 GSPYTPQAQYL
+213 GSPYTPQSQYL

-230 KEALAATPAVPPAAA
+230 KEALAATPAAPPAAA
-245 AAAAGATPA
+245 AAAAAPA
-254 APAPAVAPPDA
+254 AAGVAPAPAPPPDA
-265 RFVQAIEQFRKVT
+265 RFVQALEQFRKVT
-278 RIPATKPEQEH
+278 RIPATTPEQEH

-299 RLFYETNNYLDA
+299 RLFYETNNYLDS

-333 WVFVRLGDYSRA
+333 WVFVRLGDFSRA

-420 EATMATETKL
+420 EAAMATETKL

-439 EQAEDQHV
+439 AQAEDQHV

-468 VKLNAV
+468 VKLDAV

-479 RIKAFPEL
+479 RAKAFPEL
-487 RSGLQYSMS
+487 RSGIQYSMS
-496 LMNKLAKARLL
+496 LMNKIAKARST
-507 LAEGMDDVADR
+507 LAEGMDDVAGDA
-518 GAGELGRI
+518 GGELGRI
-526 RSERRALMKRLG
+526 RSERRALQKRLG

-552 VGDKQWNKASQ
+552 SGDRQWNKVSQ
-563 VLQSMTVEAD
+563 VLQSLTVEAD

-592 GVTADATSRQRFKLE
+592 GVTADANSRARFKLE
-607 IEANERDLQT
+607 IEANERDLTT
-617 YSKRI
+617 YNKRI
-622 EEYRDAIENGRA
+622 EQYRDAIDNGRA
-634 QIGFGDQRYVDDD
+634 MIGFGDQRYVDDD
-647 DVRRKFREL
+647 DARKRFREL
-656 FTREVALVASG
+656 FAREVAMVAAG
-667 QDSGDAGSYAKGI
+667 QDSGSAGDYAKGI
-680 QSLLGRIDIDE
+680 QSLLGRADIDE

-702 RQALEQAQVL
+702 TQALEQAQAL
-712 RQKIAAEVSSLE
+712 RSKIAAEVVALE
-724 TYAMNLDSL
+724 TYAQNLDGL

-788 RAREEQNL
+788 RSREEQNL

-804 DDSEDSQ
+804 DDSEDAQ

>member
-1 MTPLRVPRA
+1 MRRLGDVGALA
-10 AWAVFGITLSLSF
+10 AFGIACSISG
-23 SHSRSAFALSASEAQ
+23 SAFALSSGEAQ
-38 GRATLAVQGV
+38 GRATVAVQAV
-48 ESSMTSTPPESKLA
+48 ESSMTSAPPDSKLFT
-62 VKPPTPAE
+62 KPPTPAE

-101 KAPEAAFA
+101 KAPEPAYA
-109 DASLLIGEGY
+109 DASLLLGEAY
-119 MATKQYLSARR
+119 MSTKQYLSARR
-130 HFREILDNGARSPYD
+130 HYREILDNGARSPYD
-145 GFVGKALSRLVD
+145 GYAGKALSRLVD
-157 IALRTDDLPGLDYV
+157 IALRTDDLAGLDYV
-171 FERLARLPATDRSG
+171 FERLPRLPTTDRTG

-200 YAASKNAVNAVPA
+200 YAASRAAVNAVPA
-213 GSPYTPQAQYL
+213 GSPYTAQAQYL

-230 KEALAATPAVPPAAA
+230 KEALAATPAAPPAAA
-245 AAAAGATPA
+245 AAATAGSGAQP
-254 APAPAVAPPDA
+254 APAPAPDT
-265 RFVQAIEQFRKVT
+265 RFTQSIEQFRKVT
-278 RIPATKPEQEH
+278 RIPATTSEQEH

-299 RLFYETNNYLDA
+299 RLFYETNNYLDS

-333 WVFVRLGDYSRA
+333 WVFVRLGDFSRA

-420 EATMATETKL
+420 EAAMATETKL

-468 VKLNAV
+468 VKLDAV

-479 RIKAFPEL
+479 RAKAFPEL
-487 RSGLQYSMS
+487 RTGIQYSMS
-496 LMNKLAKARLL
+496 LMNKLAKARVT
-507 LAEGMDDVADR
+507 LAEGMDDVAGD
-518 GAGELGRI
+518 GGGELSRI
-526 RSERRALMKRLG
+526 RGERRALQKRLG

-552 VGDKQWNKASQ
+552 SGDRQWNKVSQ
-563 VLQSMTVEAD
+563 VLQSLTVEAD

-581 LKRVLKDADQY
+581 LKRVLKEADQY
-592 GVTADATSRQRFKLE
+592 GVTSDPTSRERFKLE
-607 IEANERDLQT
+607 IEANERDLAT
-617 YSKRI
+617 YNKRI
-622 EEYRDAIENGRA
+622 EEYRDAIDNGRA

-647 DVRRKFREL
+647 EARKKFREL

-667 QDSGDAGSYAKGI
+667 QDSGDAVNYAKGI
-680 QSLLGRIDIDE
+680 QSLLGRVDINE

-702 RQALEQAQVL
+702 KQALEQAQAL
-712 RQKIAAEVSSLE
+712 RAKIAGEVSALE
-724 TYAMNLDSL
+724 TYAQNLDSL

-776 EQRVRVRNLQRE
+776 EQRLRVRNLQRE

-804 DDSEDSQ
+804 DDAEEAP

>member
-1 MTPLRVPRA
+1 MRRLGVPGA
-10 AWAVFGITLSLSF
+10 AFAAFGITLALSQG
-23 SHSRSAFALSASEAQ
+23 SALALSASEAQ
-38 GRATLAVQGV
+38 GRATLSVQSV
-48 ESSMTSTPPESKLA
+48 ETGMTSAPPESKLTA
-62 VKPPTPAE
+62 KPATPAE

-84 DRAIE
+84 DRSIE

-101 KAPEAAFA
+101 KAPEAAYA
-109 DASLLIGEGY
+109 DASLLLGEGY

-130 HFREILDNGARSPYD
+130 HFREILDKGTRSPYD
-145 GFVGKALSRLVD
+145 GYVGKALSRLVD

-171 FERLARLPATDRSG
+171 FERLAKLPSTDRSG

-200 YAASKNAVNAVPA
+200 YTAAKAAVNLVPV
-213 GSPYTPQAQYL
+213 GSPYTAQAQYQ
-224 LGVVLL
+224 LGVVML
-230 KEALAATPAVPPAAA
+230 KEALAAPAAA
-245 AAAAGATPA
+245 PAAATAAAGAAA
-254 APAPAVAPPDA
+254 APAPPPDA
-265 RFVQAIEQFRKVT
+265 RFVQPIEQFRKVT
-278 RIPATKPEQEH
+278 RIPAAGPDQEH

-468 VKLNAV
+468 VKLDAV

-479 RIKAFPEL
+479 RAKAFPEL
-487 RSGLQYSMS
+487 RNGIQYSMS
-496 LMNKLAKARLL
+496 LMNKLAKARVT
-507 LAEGMDDVADR
+507 LAEGMDDV
-518 GAGELGRI
+518 GQGNPGGELGRV
-526 RSERRALMKRLG
+526 RSERRGLQKRLG
-538 WLPVT
+538 WLPIN
-543 DGDFLRRDD
+543 DGDFSRRDD
-552 VGDKQWNKASQ
+552 SGDRQWNGVSQ
-563 VLQSMTVEAD
+563 VLQSLTIEAD

-592 GVTADATSRQRFKLE
+592 GVTADANSRQRFKLE
-607 IEANERDLQT
+607 IEANERDLAT
-617 YSKRI
+617 YNKRI
-622 EEYRDAIENGRA
+622 EEYRDAIDNGRA

-647 DVRRKFREL
+647 DVRHKFREL
-656 FTREVALVASG
+656 FAREVALASAG
-667 QDSGDAGSYAKGI
+667 QDSGDAVSYAKNI
-680 QSLLGRIDIDE
+680 QTLLGRMDIDE
-691 QRLEATRSKLE
+691 QRLEANRGKFE
-702 RQALEQAQVL
+702 KQALEQAQEL
-712 RQKIAAEVSSLE
+712 RGKIAAEVASLE
-724 TYAMNLDSL
+724 TYAQNLDSL
-733 DQQARLLVGEIAMK
+733 DQQARLLVGELAMK

-804 DDSEDSQ
+804 DDSEEAQ

>member
-1 MTPLRVPRA
+1 MRRLGVPGA
-10 AWAVFGITLSLSF
+10 ALAACGVVLSLSG
-23 SHSRSAFALSASEAQ
+23 SAFALSASEAQ

-48 ESSMTSTPPESKLA
+48 ESAMTSAPPDSKLTA
-62 VKPPTPAE
+62 KPATPAE

-89 ALSKVLELYRQG
+89 SLSKVLELYRQG
-101 KAPEAAFA
+101 KAPEAAYA
-109 DASLLIGEGY
+109 DASLLLGEAY
-119 MATKQYLSARR
+119 MSTKQYLSARR

-171 FERLARLPATDRSG
+171 FERLSKLPSTDRTG

-200 YAASKNAVNAVPA
+200 YSAAKAAVNAVPA
-213 GSPYTPQAQYL
+213 GSPYTPQSQYL

-230 KEALAATPAVPPAAA
+230 KEALAQTPAAA
-245 AAAAGATPA
+245 PAAAPVAGAAAPAAGA
-254 APAPAVAPPDA
+254 APAPTPPPDA

-278 RIPATKPEQEH
+278 RIPATTPEQEH

-299 RLFYETNNYLDA
+299 RLFYETNNYLDS

-430 PKVVLEWAR
+430 PKVVMEWAR

-456 SRDLVKRSRKLA
+456 SRDLVRRSRKLA
-468 VKLNAV
+468 VKLDAV

-479 RIKAFPEL
+479 RAKAFPEL
-487 RSGLQYSMS
+487 RSGIQYAMS
-496 LMNKLAKARLL
+496 LANKIAKARST
-507 LAEGMDDVADR
+507 LAEGMDDVAGDA
-518 GAGELGRI
+518 GGELGRI
-526 RSERRALMKRLG
+526 RAERRVLQKRLG

-552 VGDKQWNKASQ
+552 VGDRQWNKVSQ
-563 VLQSMTVEAD
+563 VLQSLTVEAD

-592 GVTADATSRQRFKLE
+592 GVTSDANSRARFKLE
-607 IEANERDLQT
+607 IEANERDLAT
-617 YSKRI
+617 YNKRI
-622 EEYRDAIENGRA
+622 EEYRDAIDNGRA

-647 DVRRKFREL
+647 DARKKFREL
-656 FTREVALVASG
+656 FAREVALVSAG
-667 QDSGDAGSYAKGI
+667 QDSSSAGDYAKGI
-680 QSLLGRIDIDE
+680 QSLLGRADIDE
-691 QRLEATRSKLE
+691 QRLEAMRSKLE
-702 RQALEQAQVL
+702 KQALEQAQQL
-712 RQKIAAEVSSLE
+712 RQKIAAEVVALE
-724 TYAMNLDSL
+724 TYAQNLDGL

-767 VQQAWEVRE
+767 VQQAWQVRE
-776 EQRVRVRNLQRE
+776 EQRLRVRNLQRE

>member
-1 MTPLRVPRA
+1 MRRLGVPGA
-10 AWAVFGITLSLSF
+10 AFAACGVVLSLTGSAWALSS
-23 SHSRSAFALSASEAQ
+23 SEAQ

-48 ESSMTSTPPESKLA
+48 ESSMTSAPPDSKLT

-101 KAPEAAFA
+101 KAPEAAYA
-109 DASLLIGEGY
+109 DASLLLGEAY
-119 MATKQYLSARR
+119 MSTKQYLSARR
-130 HFREILDNGARSPYD
+130 HFREILDSGARSPYD

-171 FERLARLPATDRSG
+171 FERLSKLPSTDRTG

-200 YAASKNAVNAVPA
+200 YSAAKAAVNVVPA
-213 GSPYTPQAQYL
+213 GSPYTAQAQYL

-230 KEALAATPAVPPAAA
+230 KEALAATPAAPPAAA
-245 AAAAGATPA
+245 AAAPAAGATGTAAPA
-254 APAPAVAPPDA
+254 APPDV

-278 RIPATKPEQEH
+278 RIPATTPEQEH

-322 PEFSTTLYELA
+322 PEFSVTLYELA
-333 WVFVRLGDYSRA
+333 WVFVRLGDFSRA

-468 VKLNAV
+468 VKLDAV

-479 RIKAFPEL
+479 RAKAFPEL
-487 RSGLQYSMS
+487 RNGIQYSMS
-496 LMNKLAKARLL
+496 LLNKLAKARST
-507 LAEGMDDVADR
+507 LAEGMDDVAGDA
-518 GAGELGRI
+518 GGELGRI
-526 RSERRALMKRLG
+526 RSERRALQKRLG

-552 VGDKQWNKASQ
+552 SGDRQWNKVSQ
-563 VLQSMTVEAD
+563 VLQSLTVEAD

-592 GVTADATSRQRFKLE
+592 GVTADANSRARFKLE
-607 IEANERDLQT
+607 IEANERDLST
-617 YSKRI
+617 YNKRI
-622 EEYRDAIENGRA
+622 EEYRDAIDNGRA
-634 QIGFGDQRYVDDD
+634 MIGFGDQRYVDDD
-647 DVRRKFREL
+647 DARKRFREL
-656 FTREVALVASG
+656 FAREVAMVAAG
-667 QDSGDAGSYAKGI
+667 QDSGSAGDYAKGI
-680 QSLLGRIDIDE
+680 QSLLGRADIDE
-691 QRLEATRSKLE
+691 QRLEAQRAKLE
-702 RQALEQAQVL
+702 KQALEQAQAL
-712 RQKIAAEVSSLE
+712 RAKIAAEVVALE
-724 TYAMNLDSL
+724 TYAQNLDGL

-804 DDSEDSQ
+804 DDSEDAQ

>member
-1 MTPLRVPRA
+1 MRRLGVVGGLA
-10 AWAVFGITLSLSF
+10 FGLALSLS
-23 SHSRSAFALSASEAQ
+23 SSAFALSSGEAQ

-48 ESSMTSTPPESKLA
+48 ESAMTTAPPESKLNF
-62 VKPPTPAE
+62 KPPTPAE

-89 ALSKVLELYRQG
+89 ALSKVVELYRQG
-101 KAPEAAFA
+101 KAPEAAYA
-109 DASLLIGEGY
+109 DASLLLGEGY

-130 HFREILDNGARSPYD
+130 HFREILDNGAKSPYD

-171 FERLARLPATDRSG
+171 FERLSRLPTTDRSG

-200 YAASKNAVNAVPA
+200 YAASKAAVNSVPA
-213 GSPYTPQAQYL
+213 GSPYTAQSQYL

-230 KEALAATPAVPPAAA
+230 KEALAQTPAAPPAAA
-245 AAAAGATPA
+245 AATGAAPA
-254 APAPAVAPPDA
+254 GGAPAPAPPPDA

-278 RIPATKPEQEH
+278 RIPAATPEQEH

-397 KSVDDFLA
+397 KSVDEFLA

-430 PKVVLEWAR
+430 PKVVMEWAR

-468 VKLNAV
+468 VKLDAV

-479 RIKAFPEL
+479 RAKAFPEL
-487 RSGLQYSMS
+487 RNGIQYSMS
-496 LMNKLAKARLL
+496 LMNKLAKARST
-507 LAEGMDDVADR
+507 LAEGMDDAAGDV
-518 GAGELGRI
+518 GGELARV
-526 RSERRALMKRLG
+526 RSERRALQKRLG

-552 VGDKQWNKASQ
+552 AGDRQWNKVSQ
-563 VLQSMTVEAD
+563 VLQSLTVEAD

-581 LKRVLKDADQY
+581 LKRVLKEADQY
-592 GVTADATSRQRFKLE
+592 GVTSDATSRERFKLE

-617 YSKRI
+617 YNKRI
-622 EEYRDAIENGRA
+622 EEYRDAIDNGRA

-647 DVRRKFREL
+647 SARKQFREL
-656 FTREVALVASG
+656 FAREVALVTAG
-667 QDSGDAGSYAKGI
+667 QDSGDAVSYARGI
-680 QSLLGRIDIDE
+680 QPLLGRIDIDE
-691 QRLEATRSKLE
+691 QRLEASRSKLE
-702 RQALEQAQVL
+702 KQALEQAQAL
-712 RQKIAAEVSSLE
+712 RAKIAAEVVALE
-724 TYAMNLDSL
+724 TYAQNLDSL

-804 DDSEDSQ
+804 DDAEDSQ

>member
-1 MTPLRVPRA
+1 MRRLGVPTA
-10 AWAVFGITLSLSF
+10 AGAAFGITIALAS
-23 SHSRSAFALSASEAQ
+23 SALALSSTEAQ
-38 GRATLAVQGV
+38 GRATLAVQAV
-48 ESSMTSTPPESKLA
+48 ESGMTSAPPESKLNF
-62 VKPPTPAE
+62 KPPTPAE

-101 KAPEAAFA
+101 KAPEAAYA
-109 DASLLIGEGY
+109 DASALIGEGY
-119 MATKQYLSARR
+119 MQTKQYLSARR
-130 HFREILDNGARSPYD
+130 HFREILDKGVRSPYD

-171 FERLARLPATDRSG
+171 FERLSRLPATDRSG

-200 YAASKNAVNAVPA
+200 YGAAKAAVNVVPA
-213 GSPYTPQAQYL
+213 GSPYTLQAQYL

-230 KEALAATPAVPPAAA
+230 KETLAATPAAPTAAP
-245 AAAAGATPA
+245 AAAGATPA
-254 APAPAVAPPDA
+254 GAPAAAAPPPDA

-382 LNLYRNVREHFDPIR
+382 LNLYRNVRDHFDPIR

-420 EATMATETKL
+420 EATMATDTKL
-430 PKVVLEWAR
+430 PKVVMEWAR

-468 VKLNAV
+468 VKLDAV

-479 RIKAFPEL
+479 RAKAFPEL
-487 RSGLQYSMS
+487 RNGIQHSMS
-496 LMNKLAKARLL
+496 LMNKLAKARVT
-507 LAEGMDDVADR
+507 LAEGMDDVGDG
-518 GAGELGRI
+518 GAGGELGRV
-526 RSERRALMKRLG
+526 RSERRALQKRLG

-552 VGDKQWNKASQ
+552 AGDRQWNKTSQ
-563 VLQSMTVEAD
+563 VLQSLTVEAD

-581 LKRVLKDADQY
+581 LKRVMKEADQY
-592 GVTADATSRQRFKLE
+592 GVTADATSRERFKLE
-607 IEANERDLQT
+607 IEANERDLAT
-617 YSKRI
+617 YAKRI

-647 DVRRKFREL
+647 DARKKFREL

-667 QDSGDAGSYAKGI
+667 QDSGDAREYAKGV
-680 QSLLGRIDIDE
+680 QTLLGRIDIDE
-691 QRLEATRSKLE
+691 QRLEATRGKLE

-712 RQKIAAEVSSLE
+712 RQKIATEVAALE
-724 TYAMNLDSL
+724 TYAQNLDSL

-804 DDSEDSQ
+804 DDSEDER

>member
-1 MTPLRVPRA
+1 MRRLGDAGALA
-10 AWAVFGITLSLSF
+10 AFGLACSISG
-23 SHSRSAFALSASEAQ
+23 SAFALSSGEAQ
-38 GRATLAVQGV
+38 GRATIAVQAV
-48 ESSMTSTPPESKLA
+48 ESSMTSAPPDSKLFT
-62 VKPPTPAE
+62 KPPTPAE

-84 DRAIE
+84 DRAVE
-89 ALSKVLELYRQG
+89 TLSKVLELYRQG
-101 KAPEAAFA
+101 KAPEAAYA
-109 DASLLIGEGY
+109 DASLLLGETY
-119 MATKQYLSARR
+119 MSTKQYLSARR
-130 HFREILDNGARSPYD
+130 HYREILDSGARSPYD
-145 GFVGKALSRLVD
+145 GYVGKALSRLVD
-157 IALRTDDLPGLDYV
+157 IALRTDDLSGLDYV
-171 FERLARLPATDRSG
+171 FERLPRLPTTDRTG

-200 YAASKNAVNAVPA
+200 YVASKAAVNSVPA
-213 GSPYTPQAQYL
+213 GSPYTAQAQYL

-230 KEALAATPAVPPAAA
+230 KEALAATPAAPPSATA
-245 AAAAGATPA
+245 AAAAGTGAQPP
-254 APAPAVAPPDA
+254 PAPPVDT
-265 RFVQAIEQFRKVT
+265 RFTQAIEQFRKVT
-278 RIPATKPEQEH
+278 RIPATTPEQEH

-299 RLFYETNNYLDA
+299 RLFYETNNYLDS

-333 WVFVRLGDYSRA
+333 WVFVRLGDFSRA

-420 EATMATETKL
+420 EAAMATETKL

-468 VKLNAV
+468 VKLDAV

-479 RIKAFPEL
+479 RAKAFPEL
-487 RSGLQYSMS
+487 RSGIQYSMS
-496 LMNKLAKARLL
+496 LMNKLGKARAT
-507 LAEGMDDVADR
+507 LAEGMDDVASES
-518 GAGELGRI
+518 GGELARI
-526 RSERRALMKRLG
+526 RGERRALQKRLG

-552 VGDKQWNKASQ
+552 AGDRQWNGVSQ
-563 VLQSMTVEAD
+563 VLQSLAVEAD

-581 LKRVLKDADQY
+581 LKRVLKEADQY
-592 GVTADATSRQRFKLE
+592 GVTSDPVSRERFKLE
-607 IEANERDLQT
+607 IEANERDLAT
-617 YSKRI
+617 YNKRI
-622 EEYRDAIENGRA
+622 EEYRDAIDNGRA

-647 DVRRKFREL
+647 EARKKFREL
-656 FTREVALVASG
+656 FTREVSLVASG
-667 QDSGDAGSYAKGI
+667 QDSGDAVAYAKGI
-680 QSLLGRIDIDE
+680 QSLLGRVDIDE
-691 QRLEATRSKLE
+691 QRLEATRGKLE
-702 RQALEQAQVL
+702 KQALEQAQAL
-712 RQKIAAEVSSLE
+712 RAKIAGEVAALE
-724 TYAMNLDSL
+724 TYAQNLDSL

-776 EQRVRVRNLQRE
+776 EQRLRVRNLQRE

-804 DDSEDSQ
+804 DDAEEAP

>member
-1 MTPLRVPRA
+1 MRRLGNAGA
-10 AWAVFGITLSLSF
+10 AFAASTIAIVFTS
-23 SHSRSAFALSASEAQ
+23 SAFALSSGEAQ
-38 GRATLAVQGV
+38 GRATIAVQAV
-48 ESSMTSTPPESKLA
+48 ESGMTSAPPDSKFIS
-62 VKPPTPAE
+62 KPATPAE
-70 RVAAGDMLLRNKDY
+70 RVAAGDMLLRTKDY

-89 ALSKVLELYRQG
+89 ELSKVIELYRQG
-101 KAPEAAFA
+101 KAPEAAYA

-130 HFREILDNGARSPYD
+130 HFREILDNGTRSPYD

-171 FERLARLPATDRSG
+171 FERLSRLPTTDRSG

-200 YAASKNAVNAVPA
+200 YAAAKAAVNAVPA
-213 GSPYTPQAQYL
+213 GSVYTPQSQYL

-230 KEALAATPAVPPAAA
+230 KEALAATPSAPPAAA
-245 AAAAGATPA
+245 AAAAAGTGAQ
-254 APAPAVAPPDA
+254 PAPTPPPDT
-265 RFVQAIEQFRKVT
+265 RFVQPIEQFRKVT
-278 RIPATKPEQEH
+278 RIPASTPEQEH

-333 WVFVRLGDYSRA
+333 WVFVRLGDFSRA

-405 STSDP
+405 STNDP

-420 EATMATETKL
+420 EAAMATETKL

-468 VKLNAV
+468 VKLDAV

-479 RIKAFPEL
+479 RAKAFPEL
-487 RSGLQYSMS
+487 RSGIQYSMS
-496 LMNKLAKARLL
+496 LMNKLAKARVT
-507 LAEGMDDVADR
+507 LAEGMDDVAGDA
-518 GAGELGRI
+518 GGELARI
-526 RSERRALMKRLG
+526 RSERRALQKRLG

-552 VGDKQWNKASQ
+552 AGDRQWNKVSQ
-563 VLQSMTVEAD
+563 VLQSLTVEAD

-581 LKRVLKDADQY
+581 LKRVLKEADQY
-592 GVTADATSRQRFKLE
+592 GVTSDAGSRERFKLE

-617 YSKRI
+617 YNKRI
-622 EEYRDAIENGRA
+622 EEYRDAIDNGRA
-634 QIGFGDQRYVDDD
+634 QIGFGDQRYVEDDE
-647 DVRRKFREL
+647 VRKKFREL

-667 QDSGDAGSYAKGI
+667 QDSSDAGGYAKGI
-680 QSLLGRIDIDE
+680 QALLGRVDIDE
-691 QRLEATRSKLE
+691 QRLEATRGKLE
-702 RQALEQAQVL
+702 KQALEQAQAL
-712 RQKIAAEVSSLE
+712 RAKIAGEVAALE
-724 TYAMNLDSL
+724 TYAQNLDSL

-804 DDSEDSQ
+804 DDAEDSQ

>member
-1 MTPLRVPRA
+1 MRRLGVPGA
-10 AWAVFGITLSLSF
+10 AIAAFGITLALSG
-23 SHSRSAFALSASEAQ
+23 SAFALSASEAQ
-38 GRATLAVQGV
+38 GRATLVVQGV
-48 ESSMTSTPPESKLA
+48 ETGMTGTPPESKLT

-101 KAPEAAFA
+101 KAPEAAYA
-109 DASLLIGEGY
+109 DASLLLGESY
-119 MATKQYLSARR
+119 MQTKQYLSARR
-130 HFREILDNGARSPYD
+130 HFREILDNGAKSPYD

-171 FERLARLPATDRSG
+171 FERLSRLPSTDRSG

-200 YAASKNAVNAVPA
+200 YPAAKNAVNAVPV
-213 GSPYTPQAQYL
+213 GSPYTAQGQYL

-230 KEALAATPAVPPAAA
+230 KEALAATPTAPAAA
-245 AAAAGATPA
+245 AAAPAAGGSP
-254 APAPAVAPPDA
+254 APAPAPPPDA
-265 RFVQAIEQFRKVT
+265 RFTQAIEQFRKVT
-278 RIPATKPEQEH
+278 RIPATTPEQEH
-289 VVDLAWMAIG
+289 IVDLAWMAIG
-299 RLFYETNNYLDA
+299 RVFYETNNYLDA

-382 LNLYRNVREHFDPIR
+382 LNLYRNVRDHFDPIR

-430 PKVVLEWAR
+430 PKVVMEWAR

-468 VKLNAV
+468 VKLDAV

-479 RIKAFPEL
+479 RAKAFPEL
-487 RSGLQYSMS
+487 RNGIQYSMS
-496 LMNKLAKARLL
+496 LMNKLAKARVT
-507 LAEGMDDVADR
+507 LAEGMDDVA
-518 GAGELGRI
+518 GGGGGELGRV
-526 RSERRALMKRLG
+526 RSERRALQKRLA

-552 VGDKQWNKASQ
+552 AGDRQWNKTSQ
-563 VLQSMTVEAD
+563 VLQSLTVEAD

-581 LKRVLKDADQY
+581 LKRVLKEADQY
-592 GVTADATSRQRFKLE
+592 GVTPDATSRERFKLE
-607 IEANERDLQT
+607 VEANERDLAT
-617 YSKRI
+617 YNKRI

-647 DVRRKFREL
+647 DVRKKYREL
-656 FTREVALVASG
+656 FTREVALAASG
-667 QDSGDAGSYAKGI
+667 QDSSDAASYAKGI

-691 QRLEATRSKLE
+691 QRLEATRGKLE
-702 RQALEQAQVL
+702 RQALEQAQTL
-712 RQKIAAEVSSLE
+712 RQKIAAEVASLE
-724 TYAMNLDSL
+724 TYAQNLDSL

-804 DDSEDSQ
+804 DDSEDQQ

>member
-1 MTPLRVPRA
+1 V
-10 AWAVFGITLSLSF
+10 LSLS
-23 SHSRSAFALSASEAQ
+23 SSAFALSASEAQ

-48 ESSMTSTPPESKLA
+48 ESAMTSAPPDSKLI

-101 KAPEAAFA
+101 KAPEAAYA
-109 DASLLIGEGY
+109 DASLLLGEAY
-119 MATKQYLSARR
+119 MSTKQYLSARR
-130 HFREILDNGARSPYD
+130 HFREILDSGARSPYD

-171 FERLARLPATDRSG
+171 FERLSKLPSTDRTG

-200 YAASKNAVNAVPA
+200 YSAAKAAVNAVPA
-213 GSPYTPQAQYL
+213 GSPYTPQSQYL

-230 KEALAATPAVPPAAA
+230 KEALAQTPAAPPAAA
-245 AAAAGATPA
+245 AAGAPAAAAGAA
-254 APAPAVAPPDA
+254 APAPTPPPDA

-278 RIPATKPEQEH
+278 RIPASTPEQEH

-299 RLFYETNNYLDA
+299 RLFYETNNYLDS

-405 STSDP
+405 STNDP

-430 PKVVLEWAR
+430 PKVVMEWAR

-468 VKLNAV
+468 VKLDAV

-479 RIKAFPEL
+479 RAKAFPEL
-487 RSGLQYSMS
+487 RSGIQYAMS
-496 LMNKLAKARLL
+496 LANKIAKARST
-507 LAEGMDDVADR
+507 LAEGMDDVAGDA
-518 GAGELGRI
+518 GGELGRV
-526 RSERRALMKRLG
+526 RAERRALQKRLG

-552 VGDKQWNKASQ
+552 VGDRQWNKVSQ
-563 VLQSMTVEAD
+563 VLQSLTVEAD

-592 GVTADATSRQRFKLE
+592 GVTSDANSRARFKLE
-607 IEANERDLQT
+607 IEANERDLAT
-617 YSKRI
+617 YNKRI
-622 EEYRDAIENGRA
+622 EEYRDAIDNGRA

-647 DVRRKFREL
+647 DARKKFREL
-656 FTREVALVASG
+656 FAREVALVIAG
-667 QDSGDAGSYAKGI
+667 QDSSSAGDYAKGI
-680 QSLLGRIDIDE
+680 QSLLGRADIDE
-691 QRLEATRSKLE
+691 QRIEATRSKLE
-702 RQALEQAQVL
+702 KQAFEQAQQL
-712 RQKIAAEVSSLE
+712 RQKIAAEVVALE
-724 TYAMNLDSL
+724 TYAQNLDGL

-767 VQQAWEVRE
+767 VQQAWQVRE
-776 EQRVRVRNLQRE
+776 EQRLRVRNLQRE

>member
-1 MTPLRVPRA
+1 MRRLGVPGA
-10 AWAVFGITLSLSF
+10 AFAACGITLSLSA
-23 SHSRSAFALSASEAQ
+23 SAWGLSSSEAQ
-38 GRATLAVQGV
+38 GRATLDVQGV
-48 ESSMTSTPPESKLA
+48 ESSMTSAPPDSKLI

-89 ALSKVLELYRQG
+89 SLSKVLELYRQG
-101 KAPEAAFA
+101 KAPEAAYA
-109 DASLLIGEGY
+109 DASLLLGEAY
-119 MATKQYLSARR
+119 MSTKQYLSARR

-145 GFVGKALSRLVD
+145 GWVGKALSRLVD

-171 FERLARLPATDRSG
+171 FERLSRLPSTDRTG

-200 YAASKNAVNAVPA
+200 YGAAKAAVNAVPA

-230 KEALAATPAVPPAAA
+230 KEALAATPAAPTAAA
-245 AAAAGATPA
+245 AAAPAAAG
-254 APAPAVAPPDA
+254 APAPVAPPDA

-278 RIPATKPEQEH
+278 RIPATTPEQEH

-299 RLFYETNNYLDA
+299 RLFYETSNYLDA

-333 WVFVRLGDYSRA
+333 WVFVRLGDFSRA

-468 VKLNAV
+468 VKLDAV

-479 RIKAFPEL
+479 RAKAFPEL
-487 RSGLQYSMS
+487 RSGIQYSMS
-496 LMNKLAKARLL
+496 LMNKIAKARST
-507 LAEGMDDVADR
+507 LAEGMDDVAGDA
-518 GAGELGRI
+518 GGELGRI
-526 RSERRALMKRLG
+526 RSERRALQKRLG

-543 DGDFLRRDD
+543 DGDFLRREDS
-552 VGDKQWNKASQ
+552 GDRQWNKVSQ
-563 VLQSMTVEAD
+563 VLQSLTVEAD

-592 GVTADATSRQRFKLE
+592 GVTADANSRARFKLE
-607 IEANERDLQT
+607 IEANERDLTT
-617 YSKRI
+617 YNKRI
-622 EEYRDAIENGRA
+622 EEYRDAIDNGRA
-634 QIGFGDQRYVDDD
+634 MIGFGDQRYVDDD
-647 DVRRKFREL
+647 DARKRFREL
-656 FTREVALVASG
+656 FAREVTMVAAG
-667 QDSGDAGSYAKGI
+667 QDSGSAGDYAKGI
-680 QSLLGRIDIDE
+680 QSLLGRADIDE
-691 QRLEATRSKLE
+691 QRLEAQRAKLE
-702 RQALEQAQVL
+702 KQALEQAQAL
-712 RQKIAAEVSSLE
+712 RSKIAAEVAALE
-724 TYAMNLDSL
+724 TYAQNLDGL

-804 DDSEDSQ
+804 DDSEDAQ

>member
-1 MTPLRVPRA
+1 MRRAGAPRA
-10 AWAVFGITLSLSF
+10 AFAAFGITVALSS
-23 SHSRSAFALSASEAQ
+23 SALGLSASEAQ
-38 GRATLAVQGV
+38 GRATLAVQSV
-48 ESSMTSTPPESKLA
+48 ESGMTSAPPESKLS

-101 KAPEAAFA
+101 KAPEAAYA
-109 DASLLIGEGY
+109 DASLLLGEGY

-130 HFREILDNGARSPYD
+130 HFREILDNGTKAPYD
-145 GFVGKALSRLVD
+145 AFAGRALSRLVD
-157 IALRTDDLPGLDYV
+157 IALRTDDLDSLSFV
-171 FERLARLPATDRSG
+171 FERLSRLPATDRNG
-185 SLAYARAKALYAKKD
+185 SLAYARAKALYAKKE
-200 YAASKNAVNAVPA
+200 YAAAKQAVNLVPA

-224 LGVVLL
+224 LGVVLM
-230 KEALAATPAVPPAAA
+230 KEALVAAPAAPTAAPAAA
-245 AAAAGATPA
+245 PAGTAAAPPA
-254 APAPAVAPPDA
+254 EPPPDT

-278 RIPATKPEQEH
+278 RIPATTPEQAH

-299 RLFYETNNYLDA
+299 RLFYETTNYLDA

-333 WVFVRLGDYSRA
+333 WVFVRLGDFSRA
-345 QRALEVLT
+345 QRALEVLA

-420 EATMATETKL
+420 EATMATETRL

-439 EQAEDQHV
+439 AQAEDQHV

-468 VKLNAV
+468 VRLDAV
-474 LSVPT
+474 LAVPT
-479 RIKAFPEL
+479 RAKAFPEL
-487 RSGLQYSMS
+487 RNGIQYSMS
-496 LMNKLAKARLL
+496 LLNKLARARGT
-507 LAEGMDDVADR
+507 LAEGMDDVASKQD
-518 GAGELGRI
+518 GELGRI
-526 RSERRALMKRLG
+526 RSERRALQKRLA
-538 WLPVT
+538 WLPVA
-543 DGDFLRRDD
+543 DGDFVRRDD
-552 VGDKQWNKASQ
+552 AGDRQWNKTSQ
-563 VLQSMTVEAD
+563 VLQSLTVEAD

-592 GVTADATSRQRFKLE
+592 GVTSDATSRERFKLE

-617 YSKRI
+617 YSKRL

-647 DVRRKFREL
+647 DARKKFREL

-667 QDSGDAGSYAKGI
+667 QDSGDAREYAKGI
-680 QSLLGRIDIDE
+680 QALLGRIDIDE
-691 QRLEATRSKLE
+691 QRLEASRGKLE
-702 RQALEQAQVL
+702 REALEQAQAL
-712 RQKIAAEVSSLE
+712 RQKIAGEVAALE
-724 TYAMNLDSL
+724 TYAQNLDSL

-776 EQRVRVRNLQRE
+776 EQRLRVRNLQRE

-804 DDSEDSQ
+804 DDSEDER

>member
-1 MTPLRVPRA
+1 MRRLGVPGA
-10 AWAVFGITLSLSF
+10 ALAASGILFSLSG
-23 SHSRSAFALSASEAQ
+23 SAFALSASEAQ

-48 ESSMTSTPPESKLA
+48 ESNMGNAPPDSKLII
-62 VKPPTPAE
+62 KPPTPAE
-70 RVAAGDMLLRNKDY
+70 RIAAGDMLLRNKDY
-84 DRAIE
+84 DRSIE

-101 KAPEAAFA
+101 KAPEAAYA
-109 DASLLIGEGY
+109 DASLLIGEAY
-119 MATKQYLSARR
+119 MSTKQYLSARR
-130 HFREILDNGARSPYD
+130 HFREILDNGVRSPYD

-171 FERLARLPATDRSG
+171 FERLSKLPSTDRTG

-200 YAASKNAVNAVPA
+200 YAAAKAAVNVVQA
-213 GSPYTPQAQYL
+213 GSPYTAQAQYL

-230 KEALAATPAVPPAAA
+230 KEALAATPAAPAAA
-245 AAAAGATPA
+245 VAATPAAGTPGAPA
-254 APAPAVAPPDA
+254 APAPPPDA

-278 RIPATKPEQEH
+278 RIPATTPEQEH

-299 RLFYETNNYLDA
+299 RLFYETNNYLDS

-333 WVFVRLGDYSRA
+333 WVFVRLGDFSRA

-468 VKLNAV
+468 VKLDAV

-479 RIKAFPEL
+479 RAKAFPEL
-487 RSGLQYSMS
+487 RSGIQYSMS
-496 LMNKLAKARLL
+496 LMNKIAKARST
-507 LAEGMDDVADR
+507 LAEGMDDVAGDA
-518 GAGELGRI
+518 GGELGRI
-526 RSERRALMKRLG
+526 RSERRALQKRLG

-543 DGDFLRRDD
+543 DGDFLKRDD
-552 VGDKQWNKASQ
+552 SGDRQWNKVSQ
-563 VLQSMTVEAD
+563 VLQSLTVEAD

-607 IEANERDLQT
+607 IEANERDLAT
-617 YSKRI
+617 YNKRI
-622 EEYRDAIENGRA
+622 EEYRDAIDNGRA

-647 DVRRKFREL
+647 AARKRFREL
-656 FTREVALVASG
+656 FAREVTMVASG
-667 QDSGDAGSYAKGI
+667 QDSGSAGDYAKGI
-680 QSLLGRIDIDE
+680 QSLLGRADIDE
-691 QRLEATRSKLE
+691 QRLEATRAKLE
-702 RQALEQAQVL
+702 AQALEQAQAL
-712 RQKIAAEVSSLE
+712 RTKIAAEVVALE
-724 TYAMNLDSL
+724 TYAQNLDGL

-804 DDSEDSQ
+804 DDSEEAQ

>member
-1 MTPLRVPRA
+1 
-10 AWAVFGITLSLSF
+10 
-23 SHSRSAFALSASEAQ
+23 
-38 GRATLAVQGV
+38 
-48 ESSMTSTPPESKLA
+48 MTSAPPDSKLIA
-62 VKPPTPAE
+62 KPATPAE

-89 ALSKVLELYRQG
+89 TLSKVLELYRQG
-101 KAPEAAFA
+101 KAPEAAYA

-171 FERLARLPATDRSG
+171 FERLSRLPSTDRSG

-200 YAASKNAVNAVPA
+200 YSAAKNAVNAVPA
-213 GSPYTPQAQYL
+213 GSPYTLQSQYL

-230 KEALAATPAVPPAAA
+230 KEALAATPAAPPAAA
-245 AAAAGATPA
+245 AAAAAPA
-254 APAPAVAPPDA
+254 AGGGPAPTPPPDA
-265 RFVQAIEQFRKVT
+265 RFVQPIEQFRKVT
-278 RIPATKPEQEH
+278 RMPATTPDQEH

-333 WVFVRLGDYSRA
+333 WVFVRLGDFSRA

-397 KSVDDFLA
+397 KSVDEFLA
-405 STSDP
+405 STTDP

-468 VKLNAV
+468 VKLDAV

-479 RIKAFPEL
+479 RAKAFPEL
-487 RSGLQYSMS
+487 RTGIQYSMS
-496 LMNKLAKARLL
+496 LLNKLAKARST
-507 LAEGMDDVADR
+507 LADGMDDAAGDA
-518 GAGELGRI
+518 GGELGRI
-526 RSERRALMKRLG
+526 RGERRALQKRLG

-543 DGDFLRRDD
+543 DGDFLHRDD
-552 VGDKQWNKASQ
+552 VGDRQWNKVSQ
-563 VLQSMTVEAD
+563 VLQSLTIEAD

-581 LKRVLKDADQY
+581 LKRVMKDADQY
-592 GVTADATSRQRFKLE
+592 GVTADPTSRERFKLE
-607 IEANERDLQT
+607 IEANERDLVT
-617 YSKRI
+617 YNKRI
-622 EEYRDAIENGRA
+622 EEYRDAIDNGRA

-647 DVRRKFREL
+647 DARKRFREL
-656 FTREVALVASG
+656 FAREVALVASG
-667 QDSGDAGSYAKGI
+667 QDSGSAVDYAKGI
-680 QSLLGRIDIDE
+680 QALLGRIDIDE
-691 QRLEATRSKLE
+691 QRLESTRGKLE
-702 RQALEQAQVL
+702 KQAFEQAQVL
-712 RQKIAAEVSSLE
+712 RQKIAAEVAALE
-724 TYAMNLDSL
+724 TYAQNLDSL

-804 DDSEDSQ
+804 DDSEDAQ

>member
-1 MTPLRVPRA
+1 
-10 AWAVFGITLSLSF
+10 
-23 SHSRSAFALSASEAQ
+23 
-38 GRATLAVQGV
+38 
-48 ESSMTSTPPESKLA
+48 
-62 VKPPTPAE
+62 
-70 RVAAGDMLLRNKDY
+70 
-84 DRAIE
+84 
-89 ALSKVLELYRQG
+89 
-101 KAPEAAFA
+101 
-109 DASLLIGEGY
+109 
-119 MATKQYLSARR
+119 
-130 HFREILDNGARSPYD
+130 
-145 GFVGKALSRLVD
+145 
-157 IALRTDDLPGLDYV
+157 
-171 FERLARLPATDRSG
+171 
-185 SLAYARAKALYAKKD
+185 
-200 YAASKNAVNAVPA
+200 
-213 GSPYTPQAQYL
+213 L

-230 KEALAATPAVPPAAA
+230 KEALAATPTAPPAAA
-245 AAAAGATPA
+245 AATAAAPPA
-254 APAPAVAPPDA
+254 GAPAPVAPPDA

-278 RIPATKPEQEH
+278 RIPATTPDQEH

-333 WVFVRLGDYSRA
+333 WVFVRLGDFSRA

-468 VKLNAV
+468 VKLDAV

-479 RIKAFPEL
+479 RAKAFPEL
-487 RSGLQYSMS
+487 RSGIQYSMS
-496 LMNKLAKARLL
+496 LTNKIAKARST
-507 LAEGMDDVADR
+507 LAEGMDDVAGDA
-518 GAGELGRI
+518 GGELGRI
-526 RSERRALMKRLG
+526 RSERRALQKRLG

-543 DGDFLRRDD
+543 DGDFLRREDS
-552 VGDKQWNKASQ
+552 GDRQWNKVSQ
-563 VLQSMTVEAD
+563 VLQSLTVEAD

-592 GVTADATSRQRFKLE
+592 GVTADANSRARFKLE
-607 IEANERDLQT
+607 IEANERDLTT
-617 YSKRI
+617 YNKRI
-622 EEYRDAIENGRA
+622 EEYRDAIDNGRA
-634 QIGFGDQRYVDDD
+634 MIGFGDQRYVDDD
-647 DVRRKFREL
+647 DARKRFREL
-656 FTREVALVASG
+656 FAREVAMVAAG
-667 QDSGDAGSYAKGI
+667 QDSGSAGDYAKGI
-680 QSLLGRIDIDE
+680 QSLLGRADIDE
-691 QRLEATRSKLE
+691 QRLEAQRAKLE
-702 RQALEQAQVL
+702 KQALEQAQAL
-712 RQKIAAEVSSLE
+712 RSKIAAEVAALE
-724 TYAMNLDSL
+724 TYAQNLDGL

-804 DDSEDSQ
+804 DDSEDAQ

>member
-1 MTPLRVPRA
+1 MKRLRVPGA
-10 AWAVFGITLSLSF
+10 AGAAFAITIALSSSAWALSS
-23 SHSRSAFALSASEAQ
+23 SEAQ

-48 ESSMTSTPPESKLA
+48 ESSMTSAPPDSKLNF
-62 VKPPTPAE
+62 KPPTPAE

-89 ALSKVLELYRQG
+89 TLSKVLELYRQG
-101 KAPEAAFA
+101 KVPEAAYA

-119 MATKQYLSARR
+119 MSTKQYLSARR
-130 HFREILDNGARSPYD
+130 HFREILDNGTRSPYD

-171 FERLARLPATDRSG
+171 FERLSRLPSTDRSG

-200 YAASKNAVNAVPA
+200 YVSAKNAVNAVPA
-213 GSPYTPQAQYL
+213 GSPYTLQSQYL

-230 KEALAATPAVPPAAA
+230 KEALAATPAAPPAAA
-245 AAAAGATPA
+245 AAAATPA
-254 APAPAVAPPDA
+254 AGAAPAAAPPPDA
-265 RFVQAIEQFRKVT
+265 RFVQPIEQFRKVT
-278 RIPATKPEQEH
+278 RMPATTPDQEH

-333 WVFVRLGDYSRA
+333 WVFVRLGDFSRA

-397 KSVDDFLA
+397 KSVDEFLA

-468 VKLNAV
+468 VKLDAV

-479 RIKAFPEL
+479 RAKAFPEL
-487 RSGLQYSMS
+487 RNGIQYSMS
-496 LMNKLAKARLL
+496 LLNKLAKARST
-507 LAEGMDDVADR
+507 LADGMDDAA
-518 GAGELGRI
+518 GEAGGELGRI
-526 RSERRALMKRLG
+526 RGERRALQKRLG

-552 VGDKQWNKASQ
+552 VGDRQWNKVSQ
-563 VLQSMTVEAD
+563 VLQSLTIEAD

-581 LKRVLKDADQY
+581 LKRVMKDADQY
-592 GVTADATSRQRFKLE
+592 GVTADATSRERFKLE

-617 YSKRI
+617 YNKRI

-634 QIGFGDQRYVDDD
+634 QIGFGDQRFVDDD
-647 DVRRKFREL
+647 DARKRFREL
-656 FTREVALVASG
+656 FAREVALVASG
-667 QDSGDAGSYAKGI
+667 QDSGSAVDYAKGI
-680 QSLLGRIDIDE
+680 QALLGRIDIDE
-691 QRLEATRSKLE
+691 QRVEASRGKLE
-702 RQALEQAQVL
+702 KQALEQAQLL
-712 RQKIAAEVSSLE
+712 RQKIAAEVAALE
-724 TYAMNLDSL
+724 TYAQNLDSL

-804 DDSEDSQ
+804 DDSEDAQ

>member
-1 MTPLRVPRA
+1 MRRLGVPGA
-10 AWAVFGITLSLSF
+10 ALAACGIVASLS
-23 SHSRSAFALSASEAQ
+23 SSAFALSSSEAQ

-48 ESSMTSTPPESKLA
+48 ESAMTSAPPDSKLI

-70 RVAAGDMLLRNKDY
+70 RIAAGDMLLRNKDY

-101 KAPEAAFA
+101 KVPEAAYA
-109 DASLLIGEGY
+109 DASLMIGEGY

-171 FERLARLPATDRSG
+171 FERLARLPATDRTG

-200 YAASKNAVNAVPA
+200 YSSSRASINLVPA
-213 GSPYTPQAQYL
+213 ASPYTAQAQYL

-230 KEALAATPAVPPAAA
+230 KEALAATPAAPPAALPVA
-245 AAAAGATPA
+245 ATPAAAGAPPA
-254 APAPAVAPPDA
+254 APPPDP
-265 RFVQAIEQFRKVT
+265 RFVQALEQFRKVT
-278 RIPATKPEQEH
+278 RIPATTPEQAH

-299 RLFYETNNYLDA
+299 RLFYETNNYLDS

-333 WVFVRLGDYSRA
+333 WVFVRLGDFSRA

-397 KSVDDFLA
+397 KSVDEFLA

-439 EQAEDQHV
+439 EQAEDEHV

-468 VKLNAV
+468 VKLDAV

-479 RIKAFPEL
+479 RAKAFPEL
-487 RSGLQYSMS
+487 RSGIQYSMS
-496 LMNKLAKARLL
+496 LMNKVAKARLT
-507 LAEGMDDVADR
+507 LAEGMDDVAGDA
-518 GAGELGRI
+518 GGELARV
-526 RSERRALMKRLG
+526 RSERRALQKRLG

-552 VGDKQWNKASQ
+552 VGDRQWNKVSQ
-563 VLQSMTVEAD
+563 VLQSMTLEAG

-581 LKRVLKDADQY
+581 LKRVLKDSDQY
-592 GVTADATSRQRFKLE
+592 GVTADTGSHQRFKLE
-607 IEANERDLQT
+607 IEANERDLAT
-617 YSKRI
+617 YNKRI

-634 QIGFGDQRYVDDD
+634 MVGFGDQRYVDDD
-647 DVRRKFREL
+647 DARKRFREA
-656 FTREVALVASG
+656 FSREVAMVASG
-667 QDSGDAGSYAKGI
+667 QDSGSAVNYAKGI
-680 QSLLGRIDIDE
+680 QSLLGRADLDE
-691 QRLEATRSKLE
+691 QRLEAMRGKLE
-702 RQALEQAQVL
+702 KQAFEQAQAL
-712 RQKIAAEVSSLE
+712 RQKIAVEVVALE
-724 TYAMNLDSL
+724 TYAQNLDGL

-776 EQRVRVRNLQRE
+776 EQRLRVRNLQRE
-788 RAREEQNL
+788 RSREEQNL

-804 DDSEDSQ
+804 DDSEEAQ